1 MEKLNHDVSRQK
13 NFKLKGQRENA
24 DCSVQNPMTVGRR
37 NPKNSATQTKAW
49 MKQRRSASS
58 RTSTL
63 DNKNEYHSRFTALK
77 LRISDDFF
85 IGTDLTCLR
94 NTLCAS
100 TLLFCPQLADPDQS
114 LKISQ
119 SRQRLLS
126 ASVWLSLIDVHANDY
141 FDYWLVSWLFGLF
154 KWQ

>member
-24 DCSVQNPMTVGRR
+24 DCSVQNPVTVGRR

-100 TLLFCPQLADPDQS
+100 TLLFCPPTCWSWSEPEDLPEQTETFVCIS
-114 LKISQ
+114 LIIIDRRSRKRLLWLLISQ
-119 SRQRLLS
+119 L
-126 ASVWLSLIDVHANDY
+126 VI
-141 FDYWLVSWLFGLF
+141 WLV
-154 KWQ
+154 

>member
-24 DCSVQNPMTVGRR
+24 DCSVQNPVTVGRR

-63 DNKNEYHSRFTALK
+63 DNKK
-77 LRISDDFF
+77 W
-85 IGTDLTCLR
+85 
-94 NTLCAS
+94 
-100 TLLFCPQLADPDQS
+100 
-114 LKISQ
+114 ISQ
-119 SRQRLLS
+119 QIHSTKTENIRRLFYRYWPHVFEKHPLCFHSFILS
-126 ASVWLSLIDVHANDY
+126 PNLLILIRAWRSPRADRDFCLHQSDY
-141 FDYWLVSWLFGLF
+141 HWSTFTQTITLIID
-154 KWQ
+154 